1 MVKRKMAKNVVK
13 KVRKLPPV
21 SLLKAFER
29 IRRDVP
35 ARYAKRREANDLQR
49 RIADVATAAHYQRE
63 YNSIYTR
70 THALHPGAEA
80 AQVKLTAARQ
90 FQAIHPSKYLP
101 RDVT

>member
-1 MVKRKMAKNVVK
+1 MVKKMK
-13 KVRKLPPV
+13 RLPPV

-35 ARYAKRREANDLQR
+35 ARYEKRQKANELQR

-80 AQVKLTAARQ
+80 AQVKLAAARQ
-90 FQAIHPSKYLP
+90 FQAIHPSKFLP

>member
-1 MVKRKMAKNVVK
+1 MAKNVVK
-13 KVRKLPPV
+13 KMKRLPPV

-35 ARYAKRREANDLQR
+35 VRYEKRQKANELQR

-80 AQVKLTAARQ
+80 AQVKLAAARQ
-90 FQAIHPSKYLP
+90 FQAIHPSKFLP